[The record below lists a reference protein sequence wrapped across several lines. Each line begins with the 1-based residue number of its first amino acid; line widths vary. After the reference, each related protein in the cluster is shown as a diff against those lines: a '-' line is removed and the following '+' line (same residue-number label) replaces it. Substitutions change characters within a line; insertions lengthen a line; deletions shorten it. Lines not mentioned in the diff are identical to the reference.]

1 MALVEGVT
9 AERKHRIPHFLDQRM
24 VIAIGF
30 TFREK
35 LRFQSFHLL
44 RHFLCHDT
52 TDIVSTTQ
60 GVSAQNLG
68 QFHHLFLVNNH
79 TVGFAKYLFQV
90 RVVTVNFFFTLLTG
104 NKVGNL
110 FQRPRTV
117 QGVHSDKVKNSG
129 RLQFSQVLLHTR
141 RFKLEHR
148 RGHALTQQV
157 KGFLVVQRDMAH
169 VQLDATVLLDHVH
182 RVLNDG
188 QVDKT
193 QEVHLQ
199 KSDIFG
205 VMLVVHH
212 HRRIFGSGTV

>member
-9 AERKHRIPHFLDQRM
+9 AERKHRVPHFLDQR
-24 VIAIGF
+24 VIITIGF
-30 TFREK
+30 TFLEK
-35 LRFQSFHLL
+35 LRLQFFHLL

-52 TDIVSTTQ
+52 TNIVSATQ

-117 QGVHSDKVKNSG
+117 QGVHSDKVENSG
-129 RLQFSQVLLHTR
+129 RLQFSQVLLHTG

-148 RGHALTQQV
+148 RGHALAQ
-157 KGFLVVQRDMAH
+157 
-169 VQLDATVLLDHVH
+169 
-182 RVLNDG
+182 
-188 QVDKT
+188 
-193 QEVHLQ
+193 
-199 KSDIFG
+199 
-205 VMLVVHH
+205 
-212 HRRIFGSGTV
+212 